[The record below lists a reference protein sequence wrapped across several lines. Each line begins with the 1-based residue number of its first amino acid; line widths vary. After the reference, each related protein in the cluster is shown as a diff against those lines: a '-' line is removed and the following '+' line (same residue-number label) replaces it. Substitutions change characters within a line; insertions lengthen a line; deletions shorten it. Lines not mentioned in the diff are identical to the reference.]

1 MKVRRNSQ
9 EVPRVLQRYSQT
21 VNYGTHSLLFFLE
34 TFFFLRLF
42 PGIFDV
48 AVVILSTEVVS
59 ADLVKALLQVLDQRA
74 AVLPGLLKLEKGFK
88 YFWVKIG
95 RASCRERV

>member
-48 AVVILSTEVVS
+48 AVVILSTVVVS
-59 ADLVKALLQVLDQRA
+59 ADLVKSLLQVIDQRVA
-74 AVLPGLLKLEKGFK
+74 FLPGLFMLAKGILT
-88 YFWVKIG
+88 FWISLYRTDG
-95 RASCRERV
+95 Q